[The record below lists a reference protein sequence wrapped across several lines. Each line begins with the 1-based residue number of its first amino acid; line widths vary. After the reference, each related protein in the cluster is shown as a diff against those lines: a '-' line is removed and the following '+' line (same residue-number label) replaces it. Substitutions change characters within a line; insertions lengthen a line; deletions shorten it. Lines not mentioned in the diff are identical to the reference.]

1 LKVKSKGPK
10 FEKRKWKFA
19 NRGGGAA
26 IPVALA
32 AILTCV
38 GQRSSKQKS
47 VRKSLRLISGYVI
60 LTSMFRAYAN
70 WFSYRFWGFSPK

>member
-19 NRGGGAA
+19 NRGGGTA

-32 AILTCV
+32 VILNCV
-38 GQRSSKQKS
+38 GQRFSKQKII
-47 VRKSLRLISGYVI
+47 RKSLRPVSACAI